1 MTGRKIRRMAA
12 VWLPFQLLLLNH
24 ESGETDRHE
33 AVGRGDSSTHLS
45 AKTLP
50 SAKLS
55 RATASYKLPRLSL
68 ATPPPTCRP
77 CTSNISTK
85 NGTATEVERIYFVA
99 LVALA
104 SFDGEADVGVLRC
117 RCHVCVRSDRGQDGM
132 LRRRQGEGPGTA
144 LETEVGQRRRR
155 PTRLTRCCRFCPPPE
170 TDGEASHPRRCLQ
183 LGAERTAALAST
195 SATSLYGLRDIRTTA
210 SS

>member
-1 MTGRKIRRMAA
+1 MAGREIRCTAA
-12 VWLPFQLLLLNH
+12 VWLPFQLLSPNS
-24 ESGETDRHE
+24 ESGEDGLHK

-77 CTSNISTK
+77 CTSNISPK
-85 NGTATEVERIYFVA
+85 SGTATEAERIYFVA

-104 SFDGEADVGVLRC
+104 SFDGETDVGVLRC

-132 LRRRQGEGPGTA
+132 LRRRQRERPGTA
-144 LETEVGQRRRR
+144 LETEVGERRRRR
-155 PTRLTRCCRFCPPPE
+155 PTRLTHYCPFCPPPE

-183 LGAERTAALAST
+183 LGAERTAALAPT
-195 SATSLYGLRDIRTTA
+195 SATSL
-210 SS
+210 